1 MAGKA
6 SQAVATSMKEEL
18 ASAYESSRQIAMDRR
33 RFLLGGAGAAA
44 AMGSAGL
51 AVSSAQAT
59 QIPKELPDWSR
70 YLGDGVNAN
79 PYGIPSPYE
88 EHVVRRAVDWLTPT
102 AESSVSF
109 SPLQDMHGIIT
120 PNGLHFERHHGGV
133 PEIDPGEHVLLLH
146 GLVDRPLKFS
156 MADLLRMPAVNRI
169 NFIECAAN
177 TGMEWRGA
185 QLNGVQYTHGMI
197 SSSEWTGVAL
207 STLLREAGV
216 RHTAK
221 WILVEGADAAGLSR
235 SLPIE
240 KALDDCIVAYAQNG
254 EMLRAEQGYPVR
266 LVVPGWE
273 GNINVKWLRRLEVG
287 DMPWHHREE
296 TSKYTDLMPNGKA
309 RQFTWVME
317 AKSVITSPCP
327 EKPMLTKGHHTIRG
341 LAWSGT
347 GKIKRVDVSVD
358 GGRNWR
364 QASLDGLVLSKSL
377 TRFSL
382 PWEWNGQ
389 AMLLQSRATDESGYT
404 QPTIGQLREVRGEWS
419 IYHNNAIQT
428 WHLKQDGV
436 SENVQVG

>member
-1 MAGKA
+1 MAGTA
-6 SQAVATSMKEEL
+6 RRAISTSMQEEL
-18 ASAYESSRQIAMDRR
+18 ASAYESSRRTAMDRR
-33 RFLLGGAGAAA
+33 RFLLGGAGAAV

-51 AVSSAQAT
+51 AVSPANAT
-59 QIPKELPDWSR
+59 MIPQEIPDWSR
-70 YLGDGVNAN
+70 YLGDDVNAN
-79 PYGIPSPYE
+79 PYGIPSPFE
-88 EHVVRRAVDWLTPT
+88 KHVVRRAVDWLTPT

-109 SPLQDMHGIIT
+109 SPLQDMHGILT

-146 GLVDRPLKFS
+146 GLVERPLKFS
-156 MADLLRMPAVNRI
+156 MADLLRMPAVSRI
-169 NFIECAAN
+169 HFVECAAN

-207 STLLREAGV
+207 STLLREAGLGD
-216 RHTAK
+216 TAK
-221 WILVEGADAAGLSR
+221 WILVEGADSAALSR
-235 SLPIE
+235 SLPIA

-254 EMLRAEQGYPVR
+254 EMLRPEQGYPVR

-287 DMPWHHREE
+287 DQPWHMREE

-327 EKPMLTKGHHTIRG
+327 EKRLLNKGHNVIRG
-341 LAWSGT
+341 LAWSGS
-347 GKIKRVDVSVD
+347 GKVSRVDVSVD

-382 PWEWNGQ
+382 PWEWNGRP
-389 AMLLQSRATDESGYT
+389 MLLQSRVTDESGYT

-419 IYHNNAIQT
+419 IYHNNAIQS